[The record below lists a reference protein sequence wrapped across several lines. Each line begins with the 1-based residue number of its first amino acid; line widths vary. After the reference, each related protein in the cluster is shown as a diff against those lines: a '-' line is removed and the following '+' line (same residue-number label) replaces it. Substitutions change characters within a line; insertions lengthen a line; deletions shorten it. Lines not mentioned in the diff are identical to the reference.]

1 MTKKTTTNKS
11 EKNTDLIFDKVNYQY
26 IIAGVIMLLLG
37 FILMSGTENI
47 LDFRKITLAPIVILI
62 GIIVVIAGILKK
74 LNKRNVYF

>member
-74 LNKRNVYF
+74 AK

>member
-26 IIAGVIMLLLG
+26 IIAGVITLLLG

-74 LNKRNVYF
+74 AK